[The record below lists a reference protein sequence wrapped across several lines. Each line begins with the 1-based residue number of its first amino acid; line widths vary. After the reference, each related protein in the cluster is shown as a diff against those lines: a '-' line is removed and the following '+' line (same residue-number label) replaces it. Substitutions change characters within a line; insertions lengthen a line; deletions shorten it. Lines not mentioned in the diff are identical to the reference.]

1 MITTSTWS
9 CRGRVAR
16 SSPPP
21 ILLRLLLL
29 LLLLA
34 PGRLTA
40 LPLLLGD
47 LDSDSRPTILD
58 LVRLIGHVN
67 GGTPLSSD
75 LLPYGDIN
83 EDGVI
88 NQADLDLLQNA
99 ILGLTSLPNP
109 YAPPIV
115 SAPVTATNG
124 STIVV
129 SGVARPNRQ
138 ILIQG
143 GQTPVLAVSDANG
156 LFAATVLLQGNRVN
170 NLFLTTSNSTFTSGI
185 PQPLKILQDSE
196 PPHLFIDF
204 PSDSQTVATSNSV
217 VAGRVG
223 DMLSGFRGLGVYVLS
238 SPSEDANPN
247 VALSAGGVQFAA
259 LGKNPPP
266 GGSPYLFNG
275 QPANVNVG
283 IGNNGTF
290 ERLVPL
296 APGTN
301 TLVVLAIDAL
311 GNFTLRT
318 NTVIRLDPTPDQPR
332 LIVLSGD
339 RQAASIHQRLAAP
352 IAIQLAT
359 GAGAPLANQ
368 AVSFD
373 VTRSD
378 GRLLPVEG
386 TLPVNPSFL
395 STDITRTYNRVISL
409 QLLTDNH
416 GGAHPDV
423 VSEERGFLIR
433 SALSGVR

>member
-1 MITTSTWS
+1 MITTSIWS

-156 LFAATVLLQGNRVN
+156 LFTATVLLQGNRVN

-204 PSDSQTVATSNSV
+204 PSDSQTVAQV
-217 VAGRVG
+217 HWAR
-223 DMLSGFRGLGVYVLS
+223 
-238 SPSEDANPN
+238 E
-247 VALSAGGVQFAA
+247 
-259 LGKNPPP
+259 
-266 GGSPYLFNG
+266 
-275 QPANVNVG
+275 
-283 IGNNGTF
+283 
-290 ERLVPL
+290 
-296 APGTN
+296 
-301 TLVVLAIDAL
+301 
-311 GNFTLRT
+311 FT
-318 NTVIRLDPTPDQPR
+318 
-332 LIVLSGD
+332 
-339 RQAASIHQRLAAP
+339 
-352 IAIQLAT
+352 
-359 GAGAPLANQ
+359 
-368 AVSFD
+368 
-373 VTRSD
+373 
-378 GRLLPVEG
+378 
-386 TLPVNPSFL
+386 
-395 STDITRTYNRVISL
+395 
-409 QLLTDNH
+409 
-416 GGAHPDV
+416 
-423 VSEERGFLIR
+423 
-433 SALSGVR
+433 